1 MPVTIRMLAGVLALT
16 AVIGVAGPAQAK
28 LSQEWTWCANK
39 RGASRDL
46 QINGC
51 NTVIQ
56 FGNKSNSDHAI
67 AFNSRGI
74 AIPLKASTTAS
85 S

>member
-1 MPVTIRMLAGVLALT
+1 MDLVP
-16 AVIGVAGPAQAK
+16 
-28 LSQEWTWCANK
+28 NK

-56 FGNKSNSDHAI
+56 FGKKSNSDHAI

-74 AIPLKASTTAS
+74 AIPLKASTTAPS
-85 S
+85 